1 MAGAARAPRSTNPPT
16 RFAPDTRVTV
26 PPTDRR
32 PVPKNS
38 GGTVGNRR
46 TGPSSSRP
54 FAALAGQRAA
64 NGVEPSRALRTRF
77 VPAKPRGA
85 VLLLHG
91 GRSEGLT
98 PPPLLNLPGAR
109 MRPFGS
115 AILRTTAGQ
124 ATLLATVHYRYRGW
138 NGSRTDPVHDAI
150 TALDELAR
158 LAPSVPVVLVG
169 HSMGARA
176 ALRAAGHRHVRG
188 VVALAPWCPP
198 GEPVAHLRDR
208 DVIFLHDEQ
217 DRVTDAQDSWEFL
230 RRARHAGAR
239 TCGISMPRG
248 GHAMLRDAR
257 SWHRL
262 TAVLTAGV
270 LGTTPLPPGV
280 TAAAPGDD
288 PVLTADRFLSELRRE
303 P

>member
-1 MAGAARAPRSTNPPT
+1 MAGQNGA
-16 RFAPDTRVTV
+16 
-26 PPTDRR
+26 
-32 PVPKNS
+32 K
-38 GGTVGNRR
+38 
-46 TGPSSSRP
+46 
-54 FAALAGQRAA
+54 
-64 NGVEPSRALRTRF
+64 GVEPPHALRTRF
-77 VPAKPRGA
+77 VPAEPRGA

-91 GRSEGLT
+91 GRSEALT
-98 PPPLLNLPGAR
+98 PPPLLNLPRAR

-124 ATLLATVHYRYRGW
+124 DTLLATVHYRYRGW
-138 NGSRTDPVHDAI
+138 NGSRTDPVHDAF
-150 TALDELAR
+150 TALDELEL

-198 GEPVAHLRDR
+198 GEPVTQLRDR

-217 DRVTDAQDSWEFL
+217 DPVTDAQGSWEFL
-230 RRARHAGAR
+230 RRSREAGAR

-248 GHAMLRDAR
+248 RHAMLRDAR
-257 SWHRL
+257 AWHRL
-262 TAVLTAGV
+262 TAALTTGV
-270 LGTTPLPPGV
+270 LGTTPLPPSV
-280 TAAAPGDD
+280 TAAPSGDD
-288 PVLTADRFLSELRRE
+288 TVLTADRVLSELRRE